1 MRGQSLE
8 AGGAIRKI
16 YHSRWVGGGRARGG
30 GSGEGKVRWPLISS

>member
-16 YHSRWVGGGRARGG
+16 YHSRWVGGEGQGVGGVERAR
-30 GSGEGKVRWPLISS
+30 